1 MSHTPQQGFVKSS
14 LSAGAEV
21 AHAVN
26 QTAQL
31 INYNLAEALA
41 EAKTDLAIAEHREA
55 QRLAAFILANPTP

>member
-1 MSHTPQQGFVKSS
+1 MLTPQQGFVKSS

-55 QRLAAFILANPTP
+55 KRLADFLTAQSQP